1 MVAAQNWSNQTQRRL
16 SVEDIL
22 PQIASN
28 LYDGED
34 EVVAELVQKALDQ
47 GMAAPEVLQGGL
59 IAGMDEVGRD
69 FKAGELFVP
78 EVLIAARAMHAGMG
92 VLRPLLAESDVPSA
106 GKYVIGTVK
115 GDLHDIGKNLVK
127 MMLEGAGFETVDL
140 GTDVAPEAFV
150 ESVREHR
157 PQLVGM
163 SALLTTTMVQ
173 MKATI
178 EALEEA
184 GLRESVR
191 IMVGGAPV
199 TDAFAK
205 EIGADAYAPDA
216 ATAVDVARGLAV

>member
-1 MVAAQNWSNQTQRRL
+1 MT
-16 SVEDIL
+16 DIL
-22 PQIASN
+22 QKIASS

-34 EVVAELVQKALDQ
+34 KEVAELVQKAVDQ
-47 GMAAPEVLQGGL
+47 GLAPGEILQGGL

-69 FKAGELFVP
+69 FKAGDLFVP
-78 EVLIAARAMHAGMG
+78 EVLIAARAMHAGMS
-92 VLRPLLAESDVPSA
+92 VLRPLLAEGEAPSA

-127 MMLEGAGFETVDL
+127 MMLEGAGFETVDV
-140 GTDVAPEAFV
+140 GTDAGPEVFV
-150 ESVREHR
+150 RAVREQK
-157 PQLVGM
+157 PTLVGM
-163 SALLTTTMVQ
+163 SALLTTTMVR

-184 GLRESVR
+184 GLRESVK

-199 TDAFAK
+199 TEAFAK

-216 ATAVDVARGLAV
+216 ASAVDVARKLVA

>member
-1 MVAAQNWSNQTQRRL
+1 MA
-16 SVEDIL
+16 DIL
-22 PQIASN
+22 QQIASN
-28 LYDGED
+28 LYNGED
-34 EVVAELVQKALDQ
+34 EEVAELVQKALDQ
-47 GMAAPEVLQGGL
+47 GLAPGEVLQGGL

-78 EVLIAARAMHAGMG
+78 EVLIAARAMHAGMS
-92 VLRPLLAESDVPSA
+92 VLRPLLAESEAPSA

-140 GTDVAPEAFV
+140 GTDATAEVFV
-150 ESVREHR
+150 TAVREHK
-157 PQLVGM
+157 PTLVGM

-184 GLRESVR
+184 GLRESVK

-216 ATAVDVARGLAV
+216 ASAVDVARRLVA

>member
-1 MVAAQNWSNQTQRRL
+1 MA
-16 SVEDIL
+16 DIL
-22 PQIASN
+22 EKITSH

-34 EVVAELVQKALDQ
+34 EMVAELVQKALDQ
-47 GMAAPEVLQGGL
+47 GIEPQEILAGGL
-59 IAGMDEVGRD
+59 IAGMDVVGKD
-69 FKAGELFVP
+69 FKAGDLFVP

-92 VLRPLLAESDVPSA
+92 ILRPLLAESDVPSA
-106 GKYVIGTVK
+106 GKYVIGTMA

-140 GTDVAPEAFV
+140 GTDVQPGVFV
-150 ESVREHR
+150 DAVREHQ
-157 PQLVGM
+157 PTIIGM
-163 SALLTTTMVQ
+163 SALLTTTMIQ

-184 GLRESVR
+184 GLRDVVK

-199 TDAFAK
+199 TAAFAE

-216 ATAVDVARGLAV
+216 ASAVDVARSMVGA

>member
-1 MVAAQNWSNQTQRRL
+1 MA
-16 SVEDIL
+16 DIL
-22 PQIASN
+22 QKIASN
-28 LYDGED
+28 LYEGED
-34 EVVAELVQKALDQ
+34 EVVAELVQQALNQ
-47 GMAAPEVLQGGL
+47 GIAPVEVLQGGL

-69 FKAGELFVP
+69 FKAGDLFVP

-92 VLRPLLAESDVPSA
+92 VLRPLLAESDAPSA

-127 MMLEGAGFETVDL
+127 MMLEGAGFEMVDL
-140 GTDVAPEAFV
+140 GTDVAPQAFV
-150 ESVREHR
+150 DAVRQHK
-157 PQLVGM
+157 PTFVGM

-184 GLRESVR
+184 GLRDHVR
-191 IMVGGAPV
+191 VMVGGAPV
-199 TDAFAK
+199 TEAYAR

-216 ATAVDVARGLAV
+216 ASAVDTAREIG